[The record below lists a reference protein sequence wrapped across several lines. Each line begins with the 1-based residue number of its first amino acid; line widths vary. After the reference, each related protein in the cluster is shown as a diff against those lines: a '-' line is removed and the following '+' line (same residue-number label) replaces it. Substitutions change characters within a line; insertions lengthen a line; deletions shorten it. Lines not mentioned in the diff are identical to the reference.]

1 MNNQQ
6 LSKTRLYFTVF
17 TTLIVWAMLAWQF
30 THQGVPSH
38 YLLQDPNLPELSN
51 WWGALLL
58 PVLSWVMLGRIQQRL
73 LKSSPEKIAL
83 QSKKVF
89 ISFFIAVVYGVT
101 LSFCFLNGYEAVSSV
116 MFPSILFF
124 AIFFRVYRA
133 EFILAFILSMSF
145 TFGAVLPTIF
155 GTLIAI
161 SSFIVF
167 SLVQFIFSRVK
178 SMMAP
183 KPAI

>member
-1 MNNQQ
+1 MIKQK
-6 LSKTRLYFTVF
+6 LSQSRLYFTIF
-17 TTLIVWAMLAWQF
+17 TTFIVWALLAWQF
-30 THQGVPSH
+30 MHQGVPSH

-58 PVLSWVMLGRIQQRL
+58 PVLSWVMLGRIEQRL
-73 LKSSPEKIAL
+73 LKSSPEKIAE
-83 QSKKVF
+83 QSKKVL
-89 ISFFIAVVYGVT
+89 ISFVIASIYGAT
-101 LSFCFLNGYEAVSSV
+101 LSFFFINGYEAVSSV
-116 MFPSILFF
+116 MFPGILVF

-167 SLVQFIFSRVK
+167 IVMEFSWSIVK
-178 SMMAP
+178 KIP
-183 KPAI
+183 RLKR

>member
-1 MNNQQ
+1 MNKQQ
-6 LSKTRLYFTVF
+6 LSQTRLYFTAF
-17 TTLIVWAMLAWQF
+17 TTLIVWAMLVWQY

-38 YLLQDPNLPELSN
+38 YLLQDPSLPELSN

-73 LKSSPEKIAL
+73 LKHSPEKIDI
-83 QSKKVF
+83 QSKKVL
-89 ISFFIAVVYGVT
+89 ISFVIASIYGVI
-101 LSFCFLNGYEAVSSV
+101 LSFCFINGYEAVSSV
-116 MFPSILFF
+116 MFPAILFF
-124 AIFFRVYRA
+124 AIFFRLYRA

-167 SLVQFIFSRVK
+167 TVVQFAWSRGK
-178 SMMAP
+178 NIIAP
-183 KPAI
+183 KPIS